1 MNAADALLVRP
12 VQAQDAAAEQAF
24 VSGLSA
30 SSRYRRFHIAL
41 RELPPSLL
49 RAMTEVDQQRHVA
62 FVAQTPDGHI
72 IADARYVHLDEA
84 GHDAEFALAVADSH
98 QRHGVGRA
106 MLQRLMQHAR
116 EHGVRRLVGDVLWDN
131 APMLAMVRALG
142 GKLVAN
148 ADNVSV
154 LQARF
159 ETRSA

>member
-1 MNAADALLVRP
+1 MDTAATLLVRP
-12 VQAQDAAAEQAF
+12 LQAQDAAAEQAF
-24 VSGLSA
+24 VSALSA
-30 SSRYRRFHIAL
+30 ASRYRRFHIAL

-62 FVAQTPDGHI
+62 FVAQTPDGEI

-84 GHDAEFALAVADSH
+84 GQDAEFALAVADSH
-98 QRHGVGRA
+98 QRRGVGRA
-106 MLQRLMQHAR
+106 MAQRLMQHAR
-116 EHGVRRLVGDVLWDN
+116 EHGVQRLVGDVLWDN

-142 GKLVAN
+142 GKLVAR

-159 ETRSA
+159 ETRST